1 MLLDKNEL
9 EKLLEIAKKAALK
22 AGEIISKDQGNSISL
37 NRKIGGENLA
47 SCVVTEID
55 LKAQD
60 IIIETLAST
69 LEDYDLGLLA
79 EESTDDDSRFKKD
92 YFWCID
98 PLDGT
103 LAFSRNEDGYSTS
116 IALISKDGSP
126 VIGVVYNPRSN
137 SLYTAIKGQGAYKDG
152 SPLLANDKNTH
163 LTLLFDQSFLN
174 ISNHKEEMEKLKRKA
189 SELGLSGVKLHP
201 LGGAVMNGI
210 STIEFAPA
218 IYYKHPKK
226 AIGGGSLWDFAA
238 SSVIQSEAGGF
249 NSDYHGASLDLNRED
264 STFMNHRGIIFS
276 SSKKLADSI

>member
-189 SELGLSGVKLHP
+189 SELGLSGVKL
-201 LGGAVMNGI
+201 MNGI